1 MWTKFS
7 STNRYDLVINVPAA
21 TPIVVD
27 NLTIEVSG
35 TETTVDSNT
44 PVTVVADVVPMGM
57 EITSGK
63 LVVRGIPLF
72 SNSGNTVKVKKYTGV
87 TNGINTYEVVYS
99 VFVYCKES

>member
-7 STNRYDLVINVPAA
+7 STNRYDLVVNVPAA
-21 TPIVVD
+21 APTAID

-35 TETTVDSNT
+35 TETAVGSNT

-57 EITSGK
+57 EVTGGK
-63 LVVRGIPLF
+63 LIVSGIPLF
-72 SNSGNTVKVKKYTGV
+72 GNSGNTVKVKKYTGV

-99 VFVYCKES
+99 VFVYCKEN